1 MSDFRFNDQFKERI
15 ITIKFLQMKKQLTYI
30 AVAFLFSGM
39 LSAQKI
45 DLNAMPKAGPTPAIN
60 IAKPKTFQLKN
71 GMTVMVVENNKLP
84 RVNMSLSMDR
94 QPYFEG
100 AVVGVSQVMADQL
113 GNGTTTLSK
122 DEFNKKVD
130 YLGANIGFNSGGA
143 SSNSLSKYFP
153 EVLGLMADA
162 IINPKFAADEIQ
174 KSKDRAIEGLKSE
187 EKNASAIASRVS
199 SAVTYGKNT
208 ARGEFETVE
217 SINKIQLAD
226 VQNVYKKYYAPDNA
240 YLVIVGDVKF
250 DQVKPM
256 VEKAFNNW
264 KKANTTFAA
273 LEPANNVAKT
283 EINVVDIPT
292 AVQSVVS
299 VGNLNTLKMK
309 DANYFPA
316 TIANYILGGGGEA
329 RLFMNLREKNGF
341 TYGAYSSMMASKYSP
356 SFSADASVRNE
367 VTDKA
372 VKEFM
377 TEINGISTVK
387 PEELANAK
395 AKLKGS
401 FIMSLE
407 QPATIARFALNQKV
421 QDLPA
426 DFYTNYLKS
435 IDKVTTADVAS
446 AVKATILPNQSRI
459 FIAGKASDISEGLEK
474 LGYPVKYFDSNANP
488 VAKPT
493 VQKVDASITVAAIAD
508 KYIAAIGGKANL
520 SKISSYA
527 MNGTI
532 DMQGQ
537 KIDFKA
543 IQAQGGKEAN
553 IISMMGQTVQKQ
565 VFDGKI
571 GYSEQMGQKVAMKPE
586 EIAEKMKNTEL
597 FKELAFAK
605 SADYK
610 LAGIEKVN
618 GEDSYAIKAY
628 GNTYF
633 YSVKTGLKTG
643 DSETVSAG
651 GKDVTIPK
659 TYSDYKEVN
668 GVKMPYSIT
677 INQMGMDMLL
687 KVNSYEI
694 NTAKD
699 ADFK

>member
-1 MSDFRFNDQFKERI
+1 
-15 ITIKFLQMKKQLTYI
+15 MKKQFTYI

-45 DLNAMPKAGPTPAIN
+45 DINAMPKPGPTPAIN

-84 RVNMSLSMDR
+84 RVNVSLSMDR

-100 AVVGVSQVMADQL
+100 DVAGVSDIMADQL

-122 DEFNKKVD
+122 DAFNKKID
-130 YLGANIGFNSGGA
+130 FLGANLNFSSAGA

-162 IINPKFAADEIQ
+162 IINPKFSADEIQ
-174 KSKDRAIEGLKSE
+174 KSKDRAVEGLKSS
-187 EKNASAIASRVS
+187 EKSADAIASRVS
-199 SAVTYGKNT
+199 NALTYGKNT
-208 ARGEFETVE
+208 SRGEFETEE

-240 YLVIVGDVKF
+240 YLVIVGDVKY

-256 VEKAFNNW
+256 VEKAFDNW
-264 KKANTTFAA
+264 KKANTKFAA
-273 LEPANNVAKT
+273 LEPASNVAKT
-283 EINVVDIPT
+283 EINVVDVPS

-309 DANYFPA
+309 DPSYFPA

-341 TYGAYSSMMASKYSP
+341 TYGAYSSMTASKYSP
-356 SFSADASVRNE
+356 SFSAEASVRNE

-377 TEINGISTVK
+377 NELNGISTVK

-401 FIMSLE
+401 FIMALE
-407 QPATIARFALNQKV
+407 QPATIARFAVNQKV

-435 IDKVTTADVAS
+435 IDKVTAADVS
-446 AVKATILPNQSRI
+446 NAVKATILPNQSRI

-474 LGYPVKYFDSNANP
+474 LGYPVKYFDANANP

-493 VQKVDASITVAAIAD
+493 VQKVDANVTVASVVD
-508 KYIAAIGGKANL
+508 KYINAIGGKANL
-520 SKISSYA
+520 SKVSSYTTNA
-527 MNGTI
+527 SMS
-532 DMQGQ
+532 MQGQ
-537 KIDFKA
+537 NLDFK
-543 IQAQGGKEAN
+543 IVKAQGGKELQTVSAGG
-553 IISMMGQTVQKQ
+553 MTVQKQ
-565 VFDGKI
+565 VFDGKT
-571 GYSEQMGQKVAMKPE
+571 GYSEQMGQKVEMTKE
-586 EIAEKMKNTEL
+586 EIADNLKNTEL
-597 FKELAFAK
+597 FEELGFAK

-610 LAGIEKVN
+610 LAGIEKIN
-618 GEDSYAIKAY
+618 GEDSYAIKAGDKAY
-628 GNTYF
+628 Y

-643 DSETVSAG
+643 ETETVSAQG
-651 GKDVTIPK
+651 QTFTVPTTFADYKDV
-659 TYSDYKEVN
+659 S
-668 GVKMPYSIT
+668 GVKMPYTIT
-677 INQMGMDMLL
+677 VNQMGMEMVM
-687 KVNSYEI
+687 KVKSYEI
-694 NTAKD
+694 NQAKD
-699 ADFK
+699 SDFK